1 MGFSTILSKYK
12 KMPIPLRASL
22 WFLICTFLQKGISV
36 LTTPI
41 FTRIL
46 TTEEY
51 GNYNVFNSWLGIVNI
66 FVSLELYAGVYTQGL
81 VKFDKEREVF
91 SSSLQG
97 LSLTLSLIWTIIYL
111 LLRPIWNSL
120 LKLTTVQMLAM
131 LVMIWSTSAFN
142 FWAGEQRVKY
152 RYKTLVFFTLFFSLL
167 KPIVEYF
174 CVVLSEDKFTARI
187 LGLAVVEL
195 VGYIGFFVLQL
206 YRGKIFYS
214 GKYWKYS
221 ILFNIPLVPHYLSQ
235 TVLNSADRIMIKSMV
250 SESTAGIYSLA
261 YALAM
266 IMTLFNT
273 ALSHTLSPWI
283 YQKIK
288 DNKAL
293 EIAPVGYTS
302 LGVIAIVN
310 IILIAIAPEAISFFA
325 PAEYHDAIWVIPP
338 IAMSSFFLFCY
349 DLFARFEFYYEKTR
363 FIMVASVFGAMLNVI
378 LNYIF
383 IRKFGYYAAGYT
395 TLFCYIV
402 YAVGHYMFMRRVC
415 RVYMNNISVYN
426 VGIIVGM
433 AVAFMSVGF
442 LLTLTYNF
450 PILRFIIIAILTFII
465 IFKRNFFLTFWRT
478 IRKH

>member
-1 MGFSTILSKYK
+1 MRLKIKHFEYSKV
-12 KMPIPLRASL
+12 PIQVKASL
-22 WFLICTFLQKGISV
+22 WFLICSFLQKGISV

-51 GNYNVFNSWLGIVNI
+51 GNYNVFNSWLGIINI

-81 VKFDKEREVF
+81 VKFNKDRDVF

-97 LSLTLSLIWTIIYL
+97 LSLTLSIAWTIVYL
-111 LLRPIWNSL
+111 VGRPFWNSL
-120 LKLTTVQMLAM
+120 FELTTVQMLAM
-131 LVMIWSTSAFN
+131 LVIIWSTSAFN

-152 RYKTLVFFTLFFSLL
+152 RYKSLVFVTLLFAFLR
-167 KPIVEYF
+167 PVVEYF
-174 CVVLSEDKFTARI
+174 CVVLAEDKVTARI
-187 LGLAVVEL
+187 LGIAVVEL
-195 VGYIGFFVLQL
+195 IGYTGFFIIHLH
-206 YRGKIFYS
+206 RGKTFYS
-214 GKYWKYS
+214 EKYWKYS

-261 YALAM
+261 YSLAM

-288 DNKAL
+288 DNRAK
-293 EIAPVGYTS
+293 EIAPVGYVA

-310 IILIAIAPEAISFFA
+310 LLLIALAPEAIALFA
-325 PAEYHDAIWVIPP
+325 PVEYHDAIWVIPP

-349 DLFARFEFYYEKTR
+349 DLFARFEFYYEKTK
-363 FIMVASVFGAMLNVI
+363 FIMFASIFGAILNVF

-383 IRKFGYYAAGYT
+383 IGIFGYYAAGYT

-402 YAVGHYMFMRRVC
+402 YAIGHYCFMRRVC
-415 RVYMNNISVYN
+415 KQYMNNIKVYN
-426 VGIIVGM
+426 VSYIVGM
-433 AVAFMSVGF
+433 AISFLSAGF
-442 LLTLTYNF
+442 LMMLTY
-450 PILRFIIIAILTFII
+450 PYPVIRFGIITVFVIVIIWKRDFFIKYYHI
-465 IFKRNFFLTFWRT
+465 IK
-478 IRKH
+478 K